1 MGRWCVKSNG
11 LEIFHYFPCPNFGS
25 LYLHI
30 HYLFLWSPPN
40 SLLVYMYSN
49 THYINATYNCCFYG
63 ISQIIQV
70 LKKSGKCSNI
80 LVSLLVEIKIKNYFW
95 IPYLSTHR
103 IYYYLGT
110 DINPRGSKNT
120 QNKEKTRRSE
130 RMNKDLPKSKMNF
143 FGK

>member
-95 IPYLSTHR
+95 IPYLKHSPHLLLFRNRNKSMR
-103 IYYYLGT
+103 IQKY
-110 DINPRGSKNT
+110 PKQRKNT
-120 QNKEKTRRSE
+120 KIR
-130 RMNKDLPKSKMNF
+130 KDE
-143 FGK
+143 